1 MVAGRNARPAP
12 RFLLGIQRRPTA
24 GDERALRMNLD
35 GQQIFQL
42 VSLLG
47 VLALFMVNLRGQ
59 IRYRRWFKRWE
70 ADRKARRDA
79 ERAREEGTDK
89 RPSSGPWG

>member
-1 MVAGRNARPAP
+1 
-12 RFLLGIQRRPTA
+12 
-24 GDERALRMNLD
+24 MNLD

-47 VLALFMVNLRGQ
+47 VLALFMVSLRGHMA
-59 IRYRRWFKRWE
+59 YRVWFKRWE

-79 ERAREEGTDK
+79 ELSQGGKA
-89 RPSSGPWG
+89 SSAEADRKGPWG